1 MDTDEGFKCDCGRSF
16 PTHPALTTH
25 KRSCSNTKK
34 RLSNALSSGR
44 DTLLARKRRRAD
56 ALLDVNATV
65 ANNALENSSG
75 ATADVYEGIID
86 TVAHVVSW
94 KHSGIFPLCN
104 Y

>member
-44 DTLLARKRRRAD
+44 TVLLARKRRRAG

-65 ANNALENSSG
+65 ANNALETSSS
-75 ATADVYEGIID
+75 ATIDVHEGITD
-86 TVAHVVSW
+86 AVALVVS
-94 KHSGIFPLCN
+94 
-104 Y
+104 